1 MKKILNI
8 TLFCLILISACVK
21 NVEPKIE
28 DSTMDCTIV
37 EAYYTDHVAPIL
49 LANCINYGCHTST
62 NLSGQLDLSI
72 YTSVKTKLPSILDLV
87 NRDQGS
93 SGFMPMG
100 KPKLSDANLDSL
112 YSFSQMECDE

>member
-1 MKKILNI
+1 LKKIFNL
-8 TLFCLILISACVK
+8 LLLCLIPISACVK
-21 NVEPKIE
+21 NIEPEIE
-28 DSTMDCTIV
+28 DSTVDCSILET
-37 EAYYTDHVAPIL
+37 YYTDHVAPIL

-72 YTSVKTKLPSILDLV
+72 YTSVKTRLPSILDLV
-87 NRDQGS
+87 NREQGS
-93 SGFMPMG
+93 FGFMPMG